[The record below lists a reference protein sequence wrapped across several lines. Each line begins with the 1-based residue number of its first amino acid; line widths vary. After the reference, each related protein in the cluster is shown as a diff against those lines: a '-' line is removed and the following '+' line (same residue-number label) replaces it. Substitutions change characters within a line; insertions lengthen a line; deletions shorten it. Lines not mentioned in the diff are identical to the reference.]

1 MALRLTMA
9 FSDNPRVQP
18 LKDGAVKPQGIDLN
32 CVTIEPG
39 TLFFRNLMYDEFD
52 VFEMSI
58 SETLLAIERRD
69 VGRWDWSALPVFLSR
84 AHHWPNFW
92 VNTASGIRGL
102 ADIRGKRGRAS
113 CSSLHSYSLNNRWP
127 SNARSHFR
135 LLQCARQKR

>member
-18 LKDGAVKPQGIDLN
+18 LKDDAVKPQGIDLN

-58 SETLLAIERRD
+58 SETRKRPIA
-69 VGRWDWSALPVFLSR
+69 SA
-84 AHHWPNFW
+84 A
-92 VNTASGIRGL
+92 
-102 ADIRGKRGRAS
+102 
-113 CSSLHSYSLNNRWP
+113 
-127 SNARSHFR
+127 
-135 LLQCARQKR
+135 

>member
-9 FSDNPRVQP
+9 FSDNPRMRP

-69 VGRWDWSALPVFLSR
+69 VGRWDWSALPVF
-84 AHHWPNFW
+84 
-92 VNTASGIRGL
+92 
-102 ADIRGKRGRAS
+102 
-113 CSSLHSYSLNNRWP
+113 
-127 SNARSHFR
+127 
-135 LLQCARQKR
+135 

>member
-1 MALRLTMA
+1 MAYSTSEAVMALRLTMA

-18 LKDGAVKPQGIDLN
+18 LKDGAVKPQGIDLD

-69 VGRWDWSALPVFLSR
+69 VGR
-84 AHHWPNFW
+84 
-92 VNTASGIRGL
+92 
-102 ADIRGKRGRAS
+102 
-113 CSSLHSYSLNNRWP
+113 
-127 SNARSHFR
+127 
-135 LLQCARQKR
+135 

>member
-58 SETLLAIERRD
+58 SETLLAIERR
-69 VGRWDWSALPVFLSR
+69 
-84 AHHWPNFW
+84 
-92 VNTASGIRGL
+92 
-102 ADIRGKRGRAS
+102 
-113 CSSLHSYSLNNRWP
+113 
-127 SNARSHFR
+127 
-135 LLQCARQKR
+135 